1 MSAGNTTQTG
11 ADASAT
17 HAEEASRPNPDFDTL
32 IDRRGTSAT
41 KWERYAGRDI
51 LPFWVADM
59 DFAMPPF
66 IADAVRARLEHPI
79 LGYTRTPPSLVAA
92 FQAWMQHHYQ
102 WQVEADWLVWIPG
115 VVGGFNL
122 AARAT
127 ARPGGAVMIPTPV
140 YYPFL
145 DVPANAGQR
154 AQPVPLVRDGE
165 RWVMDMEALERT
177 ASSDTALLLLSNPQ
191 NPTGRAYSRA
201 ELTELAAFCLRR
213 GIVLCSDEI
222 HCPLL
227 LDPTARHL
235 PVASLDPD
243 IARATISLYAVTKA
257 YNMPGLSCAVAVIP
271 DAALR
276 RNFIRAQAGL
286 VPGIG
291 PLAYAATEAALND
304 RGPWLS
310 QLLDYL
316 RDNHARVRAVVGQ
329 RMTPVEATYLAWI
342 DVRDL
347 DIEHPGAWLEAAGVG
362 LSDGA
367 AFGAPGFVRF
377 NFACPRSLLERGLA
391 RLQAALQSAPV
402 RQSAAPHP
410 DVRGGAR

>member
-1 MSAGNTTQTG
+1 LKSGGSLPPA
-11 ADASAT
+11 
-17 HAEEASRPNPDFDTL
+17 PDFDAL

-41 KWERYAGRDI
+41 KWERYTGRDI

-79 LGYTRTPPSLVAA
+79 LGYTRTPPGLVEA
-92 FQAWMQHHYQ
+92 FQGWMQHHYQ
-102 WQVEADWLVWIPG
+102 WSVDPDWLVWIPG

-122 AARAT
+122 AARA
-127 ARPGGAVMIPTPV
+127 AVPPGGAVMIPTPV

-145 DVPANAGQR
+145 DVPGNAGQH
-154 AQPVPLVRDGE
+154 AQPVPLVRDGD
-165 RWVMDMEALERT
+165 RWVMDMAALERAAT
-177 ASSDTALLLLSNPQ
+177 RDTALVLLSNPQ

-227 LDPTARHL
+227 LDPSARHV
-235 PVASLDPD
+235 PIASLDPE
-243 IARATISLYAVTKA
+243 IARSTISLYAVTKA

-271 DAALR
+271 DGTLR
-276 RNFIRAQAGL
+276 RNFIRAEAGL

-316 RDNHARVRAVVGQ
+316 RGNHERVRAVVGQ
-329 RMTPVEATYLAWI
+329 RMTPVEATYLAWL

-347 DIEHPGAWLEAAGVG
+347 GLENPGAWFEAAGIG

-367 AFGAPGFVRF
+367 AFGAPGFVRL
-377 NFACPRSLLERGLA
+377 NFACPRALLDQGLA
-391 RLQAALQSAPV
+391 RLDARLRAP
-402 RQSAAPHP
+402 
-410 DVRGGAR
+410 GG